1 MINFL
6 VKINSRTE
14 MVEEMEFIIMA
25 LLRKWWL
32 TLFFN
37 RFMIDLLEKKQLN
50 KQKNKKKI

>member
-1 MINFL
+1 
-6 VKINSRTE
+6 

-32 TLFFN
+32 TLFFS

-50 KQKNKKKI
+50 KQKNKKKILVFF